1 MPNNAV
7 NHPKLIRSL
16 GIFGWNELEPTI
28 LAALASESPL
38 LLIGPHGTAKSMLL
52 EKLAEAMDLN
62 FRHYNASTLNF
73 DDLVGF
79 PIPDGDSVRYLRTPL
94 DAWNAEAIFVDE
106 ISRCRIDMQNRL
118 FPLVHECRLQGQKL
132 TKLRYRWAAMNPPP
146 CGEEDE
152 NHQYIGAEALDPA
165 FADRFP
171 WIIQVPTELSKQDFM
186 LLIRGTTLDK
196 NAGTEFQNEIQQI
209 RSRLKTT
216 EEMYGEQVAHY
227 IQTAYP
233 LLKKYNLPL
242 SNRRVRY
249 LYFNILA
256 LIATQRY
263 DNLVEPAIMALQN
276 SLPQRCWS
284 DVSEMQVIKISH
296 SAEKCLERQITG
308 LEKDI
313 LMEICPLKRA
323 KIAIAHN
330 EPKLFIP
337 IVLDGRNSLSYGQRL
352 IFSHI
357 LFGITAKYR
366 SRFPALTFEM
376 LAEDVSEIE
385 TCEPED
391 IIVPKDSPEHLNAEM
406 VLQETKD
413 LPTEKMWLKRVLYL
427 SLKNKVSIA
436 KVLDYAVYA
445 QNIADELEHILSQKA

>member
-1 MPNNAV
+1 MPNNTPH
-7 NHPKLIRSL
+7 NSDLIRSL
-16 GIFGWNELEPTI
+16 GILGWNELEPTI
-28 LAALASESPL
+28 LAALATESPL

-79 PIPDGDSVRYLRTPL
+79 PVPDGNQVRYLHTPL

-132 TKLRYRWAAMNPPP
+132 SKLRYRWAAMNPPP
-146 CGEEDE
+146 CGDEDE

-171 WIIQVPTELSKQDFM
+171 WVIQVPTELNKQDFM
-186 LLIRGTTLDK
+186 TLIRGTTLDK
-196 NAGTEFQNEIQQI
+196 NAGKEFQKEILRI

-216 EEMYGEQVAHY
+216 EEMYGEQVANY
-227 IQTAYP
+227 IQFAYP
-233 LLKKYNLPL
+233 LLKKYNLPI

-263 DNLVEPAIMALQN
+263 DNLVEPAVLALQN

-284 DVSEMQVIKISH
+284 EISEMQVIKISR
-296 SAEKCLERQITG
+296 SAESCLKTQITG
-308 LEKDI
+308 IEQDI
-313 LMEICPLKRA
+313 LLEACPLKRA
-323 KIAIAHN
+323 KIAIAYDT
-330 EPKLFIP
+330 PKLFIP
-337 IVLDGRNSLSYGQRL
+337 IVLDGRNSLPYGQKL
-352 IFSHI
+352 IFSYI

-366 SRFPALTFEM
+366 SKFPALAFEM

-391 IIVPKDSPEHLNAEM
+391 IIVPKDSTEHLNAEM

-413 LPTEKMWLKRVLYL
+413 LPKEKMWLKRIFYL
-427 SLKNKVSIA
+427 CLKNKVSFA
-436 KVLDYAVYA
+436 KILDYAAYA
-445 QNIADELEHILSQKA
+445 QNIADELEQILSQRS